1 MPPVVPESRSART
14 PSTVESNDSNVPD
27 LLIKKAIELYGERGC
42 QAVSGREIIRQA
54 EILNEAAIRYYFG
67 NKQGLLQACMASIAV
82 ELEPI
87 IASRWLGLEQRR
99 EANQGITPRA
109 VVTALLGGM
118 ITMYF
123 QHPNAVRLIARMI
136 REEGTVGQDMLLKEL
151 STTIELF
158 ECDLAKLLPQK
169 TPKALR
175 LHSFLAFNSIVN
187 GLVDMPL
194 LERLKPVEEGTTHFK
209 LQANELMKG
218 FIDYITA
225 GVSSS
230 SEL

>member
-1 MPPVVPESRSART
+1 
-14 PSTVESNDSNVPD
+14 
-27 LLIKKAIELYGERGC
+27 
-42 QAVSGREIIRQA
+42 
-54 EILNEAAIRYYFG
+54 
-67 NKQGLLQACMASIAV
+67 
-82 ELEPI
+82 
-87 IASRWLGLEQRR
+87 
-99 EANQGITPRA
+99 

-123 QHPNAVRLIARMI
+123 QYPNVVRLIARMI
-136 REEGTVGQDMLLKEL
+136 REEGTVGQNMLLKEL

-169 TPKALR
+169 SPKALR

-194 LERLKPVEEGTTHFK
+194 LERLKPVEEGTTHFQ

-218 FIDYITA
+218 FIDYLA
-225 GVSSS
+225 AKESKS
-230 SEL
+230 